1 MGSIPRKAPLGA
13 EWMIA
18 TESGCC
24 LRPLEIV
31 LNEQL

>member
-1 MGSIPRKAPLGA
+1 MIIA

-24 LRPLEIV
+24 LRPLGIV
-31 LNEQL
+31 MGEQLYTTAFI